1 MFNFFKKNKGMEVDA
16 VVDGDIMPITDVKDD
31 VFSTKMLGDGF
42 AIKPQDNQIYAP
54 VDGTISTLFPT
65 KHAIGI
71 KTNNGL
77 EILIHLGLD
86 TVELKG
92 APFTVSVNQGDK
104 VEKGQPL
111 ATMDFQMIIDKGY
124 DDSCI
129 VVYTNMDLVKSVTP
143 IEKSAVKHSQKV
155 QTIEFN

>member
-1 MFNFFKKNKGMEVDA
+1 MVKRCQDLVRFFA
-16 VVDGDIMPITDVKDD
+16 
-31 VFSTKMLGDGF
+31 LLR
-42 AIKPQDNQIYAP
+42 IKP
-54 VDGTISTLFPT
+54 
-65 KHAIGI
+65 H
-71 KTNNGL
+71 
-77 EILIHLGLD
+77 
-86 TVELKG
+86 

-111 ATMDFQMIIDKGY
+111 ATMDFQMITDKGY

-143 IEKSAVKHSQKV
+143 IEKGAVKHSQKV